1 MSIWTH
7 VNAAIRIDGIPGM
20 FTNRPDLGTSWDS
33 DEIEAAA
40 ERDQTFDP
48 DGTIPAGSE
57 GSLRYSVIEY
67 GTGLPWL
74 AVNVWGD
81 LRDFGLSP
89 DDIESVVAYLERIT
103 GPGILVR
110 DGVATI
116 QVEDRP
122 AQVWL
127 WRGFPPEKLGGDK
140 MGEWIRVDGAKP

>member
-7 VNAAIRIDGIPGM
+7 VNAAIRIDGVPGVVC
-20 FTNRPDLGTSWDS
+20 NRPDLGTPWDH
-33 DEIEAAA
+33 
-40 ERDQTFDP
+40 RDHVRAHELDQPFIP
-48 DGTIPAGSE
+48 DRSIPAGSE
-57 GSLRYSVIEY
+57 GSLQYSAIEY
-67 GTGLPWL
+67 GAGLPWL
-74 AVNVWGD
+74 AVHVWGD